1 LPILG
6 TLNFVKAEVPEP
18 VEGPSSNRLTLQK
31 YSFSISHPKNVLFL
45 RHNSIKMTFIELL
58 LIAVGL
64 SMDAFSVSI
73 CKGLTTK
80 KFSWRMA
87 LICGLWFGFFQALM
101 PTVGY
106 FLGAQF
112 QEMIEA
118 YDHWIAFGLLA
129 LIGANMIRE
138 ALSKK
143 EEESTNGA
151 LDFKTML
158 LLAIATSIDALAVG
172 VSFACIQVKLWSSVL
187 IIGLTTFVFSF
198 LGVKIGNVF
207 GSKHKKSAGIIGGI
221 ILIII
226 GLKILLEHLGVISF

>member
-1 LPILG
+1 MS
-6 TLNFVKAEVPEP
+6 FV
-18 VEGPSSNRLTLQK
+18 
-31 YSFSISHPKNVLFL
+31 
-45 RHNSIKMTFIELL
+45 ELL
-58 LIAVGL
+58 LIAIGL

-87 LICGLWFGFFQALM
+87 LVCGLWFGFFQVLM
-101 PTVGY
+101 PIIGY

-118 YDHWIAFGLLA
+118 YDHWIAFGLLF

-138 ALSKK
+138 AVWGK
-143 EEESTNGA
+143 EESQDGS
-151 LDFKTML
+151 LGFKTML

-172 VSFACIQVKLWSSVL
+172 VSFACIRVKLWSSV
-187 IIGLTTFVFSF
+187 IVIGLTTFAFSV

-207 GSKHKKSAGIIGGI
+207 GSKYEKSAGIIGGI
-221 ILIII
+221 ILILI
-226 GLKILLEHLGVISF
+226 GLKILLEHLGVIAF

>member
-1 LPILG
+1 M
-6 TLNFVKAEVPEP
+6 
-18 VEGPSSNRLTLQK
+18 S
-31 YSFSISHPKNVLFL
+31 
-45 RHNSIKMTFIELL
+45 FIELL

-80 KFSWRMA
+80 KFSWRIA
-87 LICGLWFGFFQALM
+87 LVCGLWFGLFQALM
-101 PTVGY
+101 PSIGY

-138 ALSKK
+138 ALSNK
-143 EEESTNGA
+143 EEEASVNDSLG
-151 LDFKTML
+151 FKTMF

-172 VSFACIQVKLWSSVL
+172 ISFACIQVQLWSSVL
-187 IIGLTTFVFSF
+187 IIGVTTFLLSV

-207 GSKHKKSAGIIGGI
+207 GSKYEKSAGITGGI
-221 ILIII
+221 ILILI
-226 GLKILLEHLGVISF
+226 GLKILLEHLGIIAF

>member
-1 LPILG
+1 M
-6 TLNFVKAEVPEP
+6 
-18 VEGPSSNRLTLQK
+18 
-31 YSFSISHPKNVLFL
+31 LFL
-45 RHNSIKMTFIELL
+45 RHIIITMSFIELL
-58 LIAVGL
+58 LIAIGL

-73 CKGLTTK
+73 CKGLTTR

-87 LICGLWFGFFQALM
+87 LVCGLWFGLFQALM
-101 PTVGY
+101 PIIGY

-118 YDHWIAFGLLA
+118 YDHWIAFGLLF

-138 ALSKK
+138 AIWGK
-143 EEESTNGA
+143 EEQQDGSLG
-151 LDFKTML
+151 FKTML

-187 IIGLTTFVFSF
+187 IIGLTTFVFSV

-207 GSKHKKSAGIIGGI
+207 GSRYEKSASIVGGI
-221 ILIII
+221 ILILI
-226 GLKILLEHLGVISF
+226 GLKILLEHLGVIAF